1 MHELTLAAL
10 TEIMRVCTGE
20 AAEIDL
26 HDENLDVEFAAL
38 GYDSLAL
45 LETAGRIQQVYGV
58 RLDDDGV
65 AQASTPRALLA
76 LANKAIAGLNQA
88 ST

>member
-1 MHELTLAAL
+1 MSELTLAAL
-10 TEIMRVCTGE
+10 TDIMRVCTGE

-26 HDENLDVEFAAL
+26 HDEILDVEFAAL

-58 RLDDDGV
+58 RLDDDV
-65 AQASTPRALLA
+65 AQANTPRILLA
-76 LANKAIAGLNQA
+76 LVNKAIAGIHQA
-88 ST
+88 SG